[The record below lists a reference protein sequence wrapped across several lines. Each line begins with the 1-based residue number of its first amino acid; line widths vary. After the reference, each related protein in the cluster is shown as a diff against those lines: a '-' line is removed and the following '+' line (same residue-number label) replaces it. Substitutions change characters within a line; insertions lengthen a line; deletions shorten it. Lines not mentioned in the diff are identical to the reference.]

1 MPVIPLRQ
9 TSNGAALYRAPRN
22 PRPMSLPLLD
32 VPRIQ
37 AGFPS
42 PAADYIEEVLD
53 LNDLLVRNPPATFYV
68 RVQGDSMNDALIFDG
83 DILAVDRSI
92 DPTPGRIVV
101 AAVDGDLLVKRLRR
115 LRGRLS
121 LCSENAARP
130 DYRPVYLDRAQDSTV
145 WGVVTG
151 SVRKF

>member
-1 MPVIPLRQ
+1 MTAIPLRQ
-9 TSNGAALYRAPRN
+9 TSNVAALYRVPRN
-22 PRPMSLPLLD
+22 PRPLPLPLLD

-68 RVQGDSMNDALIFDG
+68 RVQGDSMHDALIFDG

-92 DPTPGRIVV
+92 DPIPGRIVV
-101 AAVDGDLLVKRLRR
+101 AAVDGDLLVKRLNKIA
-115 LRGRLS
+115 GRLA
-121 LCSENAARP
+121 LCSANTARP
-130 DYRPVYLDRAQDSTV
+130 DYTPIYLDRATDSTV